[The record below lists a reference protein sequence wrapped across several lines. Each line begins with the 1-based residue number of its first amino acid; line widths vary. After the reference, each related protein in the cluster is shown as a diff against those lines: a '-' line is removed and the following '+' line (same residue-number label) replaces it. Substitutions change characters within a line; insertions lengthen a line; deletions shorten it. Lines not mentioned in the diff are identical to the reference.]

1 MRAKVNWPVRI
12 IDALC
17 GCVVA
22 ACLIGF
28 VWLTMVR
35 ENHTNADI
43 GRLKRLIHQARQD
56 RLTTE
61 AASQEQHAVLA
72 GRQAEL
78 AKTGRL
84 PTETPIETYF
94 QALSTTALRH
104 GLRIVKHHPLSARQ
118 YPDLLEQR
126 YAYEVTGSLP
136 DLVEF
141 LKSIENTDFWADVSH
156 LKVDR
161 GKRRKDAVSDER
173 NAALTISLF
182 SALTSQT
189 PSDKGGA

>member
-1 MRAKVNWPVRI
+1 
-12 IDALC
+12 
-17 GCVVA
+17 
-22 ACLIGF
+22 
-28 VWLTMVR
+28 
-35 ENHTNADI
+35 
-43 GRLKRLIHQARQD
+43 
-56 RLTTE
+56 
-61 AASQEQHAVLA
+61 
-72 GRQAEL
+72 
-78 AKTGRL
+78 
-84 PTETPIETYF
+84 
-94 QALSTTALRH
+94 LRH